1 MIDVPLTKTKTLAPP
16 YPMQRFSYWLFTLLL
31 LVTPPSHSETADWQT
46 EVSRE
51 AANLERLH
59 SLIVVHEG
67 QEVLALDLKS
77 AGLDTPTNIKS
88 LSKTVLAAL
97 VGIGIEKVCSREPVN
112 RLLKRSVTAY
122 PPPPPRA

>member
-16 YPMQRFSYWLFTLLL
+16 YTMQRFSYWLFTLLP
-31 LVTPPSHSETADWQT
+31 LVTPPSHSETADWQA

-51 AANLERLH
+51 AANLKRLH

-77 AGLDTPTNIKS
+77 AGLDHGNKEF
-88 LSKTVLAAL
+88 LHLNYYHKQ
-97 VGIGIEKVCSREPVN
+97 
-112 RLLKRSVTAY
+112 
-122 PPPPPRA
+122 